1 MAFSIVFVLFPDV
14 TQLDMTGPAQ
24 ILCRLPESE
33 VHFAASTME
42 AVPTDCGFS
51 INPTTTFDKVARA
64 DLLCVPGGMGVVG
77 AMADRRL
84 LSAIQRLAKTA
95 RYTTSVCTGA
105 LILGVAGLL
114 DGKKAT
120 THWAYHHLLSLVGAT
135 PVEDRVVRDGNTF
148 TGGGVTAGIDFGLTV
163 LAELAGETFARTI
176 ATAVEY
182 DPAPPFGRGVLT
194 DQPSAVSDTLSVVY
208 QERAAL
214 VRGAMMKV
222 GVAP

>member
-24 ILCRLPESE
+24 ILCRMPDSA
-33 VHFAASTME
+33 VHYAASSM
-42 AVPTDCGFS
+42 APVPTDCGFS
-51 INPTTTFDKVARA
+51 INPTVTFDDLAHA

-77 AMADRRL
+77 AMADGHL
-84 LSAIQRLAKTA
+84 MSSVQRLAKTA
-95 RYTTSVCTGA
+95 TYTTSVCTGA

-114 DGKKAT
+114 QGKKAT
-120 THWAYHHLLSLVGAT
+120 THWAYHHLLSLVGAA
-135 PVEDRVVRDGNTF
+135 PVHERVVRDGTTF

-163 LAELAGETFARTI
+163 LAEVAGESFARTV

-182 DPAPPFGRGVLT
+182 DPGPPFGRGILT
-194 DQPSAVSDTLSVVY
+194 DQPSEVGDALSGIY
-208 QERAAL
+208 QERVAL
-214 VRGAMMKV
+214 VHAAMLEA